1 MILPM
6 HQPLAL
12 YVYAKVVNVDSRQ
25 DASILS
31 VEFVMMDDMIRD
43 ELIRFVFERERE
55 ILREKR
61 G

>member
-1 MILPM
+1 
-6 HQPLAL
+6 
-12 YVYAKVVNVDSRQ
+12 VYAKVVNVDSRQ

-31 VEFVMMDDMIRD
+31 AEFVMMDDMIRD